1 MKIFIKIKMSIFEYF
16 QIKNQQEKEPNADG
30 VQNNKTTLNNK
41 RREEFYEEKR
51 RYNSINIV
59 S

>member
-1 MKIFIKIKMSIFEYF
+1 MSIFEYF